1 MVGLPHQNQ
10 PKMNPLKTNRSNE
23 QSFVMIPHER
33 LEAIEKAQVE
43 ILDLLKNKPKSNSES
58 LNYVDEKKAI
68 ELVGKRATWFWQMRK
83 TGQLKF
89 TKVGAKVF
97 YSLDEIKKLVSEGS
111 TN

>member
-1 MVGLPHQNQ
+1 
-10 PKMNPLKTNRSNE
+10 MNPTKANRSIE
-23 QSFVMIPHER
+23 QSFVIIPQER
-33 LEAIEKAQVE
+33 LEAIEKAQEE
-43 ILDLLKNKPKSNSES
+43 ILDLLKNNPKTSSES
-58 LNYVDEKKAI
+58 LNHIDEKKAI

-97 YSLDEIKKLVSEGS
+97 YSLDEIKKLVREGS